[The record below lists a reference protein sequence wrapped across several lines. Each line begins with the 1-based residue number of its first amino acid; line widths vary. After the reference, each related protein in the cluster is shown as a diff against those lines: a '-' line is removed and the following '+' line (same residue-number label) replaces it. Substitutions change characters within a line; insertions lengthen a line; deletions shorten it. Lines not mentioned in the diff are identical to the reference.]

1 MNRGIKLLILLG
13 VLAAVIV
20 ATLII
25 VKVTEPEKIPLSTV
39 SGDTILQFDLA
50 ELDRI
55 QWTYGEEE
63 FDFNLSSEGWSCNI
77 QPDYVPDTERM
88 TRILTYLKDIRAERV
103 IEDPGAPETYGLDN
117 PSVVLK
123 VGDYVLNFGKAS
135 VINNTYYMSMGDGK
149 VYLVE
154 NSFYFALTFTRE
166 GMAQISDIPAMTD
179 LSTITIENSYGT
191 FTLEQLAGTE
201 KTYSDHYAWFLQGS
215 DQLISQDVVTGVLAY
230 LQDMDWL
237 GCEDANPQN
246 LADYGMETPTVTCT
260 VTWADGSYTFMVGSE
275 FDQGYYAKP
284 ADENRIY
291 KLDTTT
297 AQVLGAV
304 SRDMLTCTDVL
315 KMDWDTVTSV
325 EVHMDGTVVT
335 INNCV
340 DEWSISSKAVDA
352 PTVLDAINMMVA
364 EPGTDLKTE
373 GLITE
378 LKLVFNRNTE
388 SYNPMVLTFY
398 RHDATNCIVQLD
410 DGAPML
416 VLRED
421 VVLLKEA
428 FNTLILS

>member
-1 MNRGIKLLILLG
+1 MNRGIKLLILLA
-13 VLAAVIV
+13 VLAAMIIATVIV
-20 ATLII
+20 
-25 VKVTEPEKIPLSTV
+25 VKVTKPPKLTLSTV
-39 SGDTILQFDLA
+39 SGESILQFDLTK
-50 ELDRI
+50 LDRL

-63 FDFNLSSEGWSCNI
+63 FDFNFSTDGWTCNI

-88 TRILTYLKDIRAERV
+88 TRILTYLKDIRAER
-103 IEDPGAPETYGLDN
+103 IIAQPESMDTYGLDN
-117 PSVVLK
+117 PSVVVK
-123 VGDYVLNFGKAS
+123 VGDYVLSFGNSS

-154 NSFYFALTFTRE
+154 NSFYFAFTFTRE
-166 GMAQISDIPAMTD
+166 AMMQMPEVPAMTD
-179 LSTITIENSYGT
+179 LKTITIENSYGT
-191 FTLEQLAGTE
+191 FTLENLADTP
-201 KTYSDHYAWFLQGS
+201 KTYTSHYAWFLQGS
-215 DQLISQDVVTGVLAY
+215 DELISQDVVAGILAY
-230 LQDMDWL
+230 LEDMDWMECL
-237 GCEDANPQN
+237 DSNPQN
-246 LADYGMETPTVTCT
+246 MADYGLETPTTKCT

-275 FDQGYYAKP
+275 TDQGYNA
-284 ADENRIY
+284 ATTGENRIY
-291 KLDTTT
+291 LLDTMT

-304 SRDMLTCTDVL
+304 SQDMLVCTDVL

-364 EPGTDLKTE
+364 DLGKDLSAE
-373 GLITE
+373 GLTPE

-410 DGAPML
+410 DNAPML

-428 FNTLILS
+428 FNTLILG